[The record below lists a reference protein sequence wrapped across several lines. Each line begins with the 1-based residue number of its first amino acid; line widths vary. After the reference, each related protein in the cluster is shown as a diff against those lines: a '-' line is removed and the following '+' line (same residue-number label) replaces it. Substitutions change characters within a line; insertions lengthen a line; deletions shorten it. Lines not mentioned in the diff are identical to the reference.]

1 MQVRI
6 MAMMTFM
13 VRSRSEM
20 GFCVMLVVG
29 LFLGDCLL
37 SLRLTGSATLF
48 LNGRK
53 GCKPDLGVCT
63 YTMWATILICLEEL
77 SGIWMA
83 MCTTTGGEVDICLD
97 KR

>member
-6 MAMMTFM
+6 ITMMTFM

-20 GFCVMLVVG
+20 GFCVMVVVG
-29 LFLGDCLL
+29 LFLGDFLL

-63 YTMWATILICLEEL
+63 YTMWVTIGICLEEL

-83 MCTTTGGEVDICLD
+83 MCTITREEKWIFV
-97 KR
+97 